1 MQRKLSRQARL
12 ATVRAAR
19 RQSTNADPASKKGT
33 QDPVNYTAGRVMAM
47 LVLVAV
53 VILLVIFLASSQD
66 NRIQD
71 AYPLAVSAYPDAD
84 DIIGWRNLSESA
96 IEGFKYW
103 SLQQTAET
111 YEWQEYSTKVLFWL
125 SILISICGICFSLW
139 QFLEAGETERRSAHA
154 DELEV
159 KNEYISLAFKSRS
172 LASLMLFVSLAYLV
186 IYSTLI
192 YPIEAGPDEA
202 LKALADLS
210 APGTAATPDLPE
222 AVAEDLPEGMTS
234 LPPPS
239 ADTSTEQEEPGL
251 P

>member
-1 MQRKLSRQARL
+1 
-12 ATVRAAR
+12 
-19 RQSTNADPASKKGT
+19 
-33 QDPVNYTAGRVMAM
+33 MAM
-47 LVLVAV
+47 LALVAV
-53 VILLVIFLASSQD
+53 VIILIVYLASFQD

-71 AYPLAVSAYPDAD
+71 AYPLAVTEYPNAGDVHA
-84 DIIGWRNLSESA
+84 WRNLSESA
-96 IEGFKYW
+96 VEGFKYW

-202 LKALADLS
+202 LQALADLS
-210 APGTAATPDLPE
+210 APGTAAAPNLPE
-222 AVAEDLPEGMTS
+222 AVAEDLPEGMTPLS
-234 LPPPS
+234 PP
-239 ADTSTEQEEPGL
+239 AAETSTEPAVPDL